1 MRDLRYNA
9 GLLNRHPFHAVE
21 YSRRCHL
28 SVPTRGTGRQ
38 PDLGTLKVNDTIKV
52 GRFTSDPPYR
62 DDEFHSEY
70 VHCRRVEWLGDAR
83 RTDFTQDALYSIG
96 PALTLSQP
104 STSTEQQVQRLLA
117 GQQLEDLRET
127 FITERS
133 RAQVLPCAFPNQLG
147 GGGGGLVRH
156 EAQDDP
162 LRVGRGADGQ
172 VREERALQD
181 LHRGDVR
188 VVDAL
193 MVSNQ
198 AVRPPGMMNH
208 AAVVQHDALG
218 EPESRQ
224 DRQKR

>member
-1 MRDLRYNA
+1 MALWVLHMRDLRYNA

-117 GQQLEDLRET
+117 GQRRPQPGSEGGGADADDTLAVLIEQLEDLRET

-133 RAQVLPCAFPNQLG
+133 RTQVLPCAFPNQLG

-172 VREERALQD
+172 V
-181 LHRGDVR
+181 
-188 VVDAL
+188 
-193 MVSNQ
+193 
-198 AVRPPGMMNH
+198 
-208 AAVVQHDALG
+208 
-218 EPESRQ
+218 
-224 DRQKR
+224 